1 MRVADG
7 AILICPGTRG
17 EEWPVERY
25 FLAIGSYNRDHLT
38 MEKLQRQRRAPKD
51 RRLRWAGS
59 LCARRR
65 HLRFRALVH
74 RFGRLSFVSNLLFD
88 HSDRRK
94 VGNPVLL
101 NRGQVCSFGTNRSRC
116 GRFRPGP
123 RRLLAARRSKSS
135 HDRPKPR
142 ARRGRA

>member
-1 MRVADG
+1 
-7 AILICPGTRG
+7 
-17 EEWPVERY
+17 
-25 FLAIGSYNRDHLT
+25 
-38 MEKLQRQRRAPKD
+38 
-51 RRLRWAGS
+51 LRWAGS
-59 LCARRR
+59 LCARRG

-74 RFGRLSFVSNLLFD
+74 RFGRLSFVSNCFSTILIEGR
-88 HSDRRK
+88 S
-94 VGNPVLL
+94 VTQCCL